1 MAAPSNTAI
10 QYAPTT
16 SMIYLNS
23 LDRYSNGVP
32 PPASSNQT
40 TATDITYSVPGLANM
55 ATVQTLTISPSSSWW
70 SQVASN
76 PFSAAF
82 YTNIINLVDYTAG
95 KTYLVTIP
103 PGVQSTQ
110 TLITNL
116 PNYVK
121 ASGFGGTASASA
133 SININASSSSSAP
146 YDPISTPT
154 NYWWYW
160 YDLRVPAS
168 PNSLGWSRV
177 TTAPDGTN
185 ISNRRQLFDLLGLA
199 GHVPSVAGVA
209 GVQGSG
215 YTTSV
220 YAVLPA
226 TINTCPIRYIDV
238 ISPQITPFASDV
250 NSYSNSSS
258 NAIAR
263 LTGTGFLT
271 NTTGFNSGAT
281 GKVLKVVPGSTSL
294 RIQLVD
300 DQQNPIPTNFPVP
313 IPYVGALPTG
323 TGATSTTLSNLT
335 LSNISSASTTFPAGT
350 QVNILTLTNA
360 PTGWFPGVFQVQS
373 STSNT
378 VTIPYTTTS
387 SNQINSSNFT
397 FTIGPV
403 WLTTKAGNQ
412 CGPEYVLIMNGIPRT
427 TTG

>member
-10 QYAPTT
+10 QYAPVASLIFIN
-16 SMIYLNS
+16 SM
-23 LDRYSNGVP
+23 DRYSNGVP
-32 PPASSNQT
+32 PPAASNQT
-40 TATDITYSVPGLANM
+40 TCTDVTYSVPGLANM
-55 ATVQTLTISPSSSWW
+55 ATVQFASIGINPSWW
-70 SQVASN
+70 DQVASN
-76 PFSAAF
+76 AFSPAF
-82 YTNIINLVDYTAG
+82 YTNIVNLVDYTAG
-95 KTYLVTIP
+95 RTYLVTIP
-103 PGVQSTQ
+103 AGIQNIG
-110 TLITNL
+110 TLLTNF

-121 ASGFGGTASASA
+121 ASGFGGTAAASA
-133 SININASSSSSAP
+133 SINIGISSTSSAP
-146 YDPISTPT
+146 YDPISSPAGS
-154 NYWWYW
+154 WWYF

-199 GHVPSVAGVA
+199 GHVPSLAGVA

-215 YTTSV
+215 YTTV
-220 YAVLPA
+220 PYANLSSQLVS
-226 TINTCPIRYIDV
+226 PIRYMDL
-238 ISPQITPFASDV
+238 ISPQITQFAYDV
-250 NSYSNSSS
+250 NSYSNASS
-258 NAIAR
+258 NFIAR
-263 LTGTGFLT
+263 FGVSVGL
-271 NTTGFNSGAT
+271 NSTVQGSAGVT

-294 RIQLVD
+294 RLQFVD

-313 IPYVGALPTG
+313 IPYIGVLPTG

-335 LSNISSASTTFPAGT
+335 LSNISSASTTFPTGT

-378 VTIPYTTTS
+378 VVIPYTTTS

-397 FTIGPV
+397 FTIQPV
-403 WLTTKAGNQ
+403 WLTTRAGNQ
-412 CGPEYVLIMNGIPRT
+412 CGPEYVLNMFGIPRT